1 MTERERLA
9 QDLGALGVKPG
20 DAVLVHSSMK
30 ALGTSLAPEEVID
43 TLQEAVGENGTLLMP
58 ALTYENVRATSAG
71 ARSSS
76 G

>member
-9 QDLGALGVKPG
+9 QDLGALGVKAG

-30 ALGTSLAPEEVID
+30 ALGTSFAPEEVID
-43 TLQEAVGENGTLLMP
+43 TLQEAVGEGGTLLMP